1 VTARGCELFDLMC
14 ANNLEGVV
22 AKGLADP
29 YNSRVRWLK
38 IKNRD
43 YSQAEGRADLFNGP
57 RQRPAH
63 SASWR

>member
-1 VTARGCELFDLMC
+1 MTARGCELFDLMC

-43 YSQAEGRADLFNGP
+43 YSQAKGRADLFNGP

-63 SASWR
+63 SAG